1 MCPLDHIVLSSALAR
16 DWAKA
21 GKMKLTPSRSMT
33 TAGSSS
39 VPFLE
44 MVFPFLL
51 LTSALPAL
59 ISATVPATSQLVA
72 LVWTRGE
79 ETRNAGGIVRKE
91 RERRGE

>member
-1 MCPLDHIVLSSALAR
+1 MRSYGLVLNFIQLMCPLDDIVLSSALSR
-16 DWAKA
+16 DYAKA
-21 GKMKLTPSRSMT
+21 GEIQLTPSRSMT

-59 ISATVPATSQLVA
+59 TSATVPAMYQLLPSV
-72 LVWTRGE
+72 
-79 ETRNAGGIVRKE
+79 KS
-91 RERRGE
+91 